1 MRKRHILLSVLLR
14 ACLKI
19 TFRQMCVILW
29 QNPNAGGVAGC
40 VEQIR
45 AGYTAKV
52 GTRFTA
58 ADGGNEFQARSRTV
72 TKGWGC
78 KMRFIGITGGIGA
91 GKSEILHYIGQHC
104 RCEIYLAD
112 EVAHLVKAPGTK
124 AYGQLAEL
132 LGQEVLGAD
141 GEIDRAAM
149 ADRIFA
155 NPALL
160 EQVNGIIHP
169 AVREFLLEQLARVRE
184 SGEAELF
191 FVEAALLIE
200 CGYLALVDEMWYIYA
215 DEAVR
220 RQRLKASRGYS
231 EEKIARIMSSQLGEA
246 QFRES
251 CDFVIDNSGELAES
265 CRQIDRRLSGL
276 KCRE

>member
-1 MRKRHILLSVLLR
+1 
-14 ACLKI
+14 
-19 TFRQMCVILW
+19 
-29 QNPNAGGVAGC
+29 
-40 VEQIR
+40 
-45 AGYTAKV
+45 
-52 GTRFTA
+52 
-58 ADGGNEFQARSRTV
+58 
-72 TKGWGC
+72 
-78 KMRFIGITGGIGA
+78 MRFIGITGGVGA
-91 GKSEILHYIGQHC
+91 GKSEILDYIRKHYS
-104 RCEIYLAD
+104 CEIYLAD
-112 EVAHLVKAPGTK
+112 QVAHLVKQPGTK
-124 AYGQLAEL
+124 AYQALLSL
-132 LGQEVLGAD
+132 LGQDVAGRD
-141 GEIDRAAM
+141 GLIDKGLM

-155 NPALL
+155 DPSLL

-169 AVREFLLEQLARVRE
+169 AVKAFLLERLERARAAGQVDF
-184 SGEAELF
+184 F

-200 CGYLALVDEMWYIYA
+200 GGYLALVDEMWYIYA

-220 RQRLKASRGYS
+220 RQRKASRGYS

>member
-1 MRKRHILLSVLLR
+1 
-14 ACLKI
+14 
-19 TFRQMCVILW
+19 
-29 QNPNAGGVAGC
+29 
-40 VEQIR
+40 
-45 AGYTAKV
+45 
-52 GTRFTA
+52 
-58 ADGGNEFQARSRTV
+58 
-72 TKGWGC
+72 
-78 KMRFIGITGGIGA
+78 MRFIGITGGVGA
-91 GKSEILHYIGQHC
+91 GKSEILDYIGKHYS
-104 RCEIYLAD
+104 CEIYLAD
-112 EVAHLVKAPGTK
+112 QVAHLVKQPGTK
-124 AYGQLAEL
+124 AYRALLSL
-132 LGQEVLGAD
+132 LGQDVAGSD
-141 GEIDRAAM
+141 GQIDRAAM

-155 NPALL
+155 DPSLL

-169 AVREFLLEQLARVRE
+169 AVKAFLLERLERAR
-184 SGEAELF
+184 AEGQADFF

-200 CGYLALVDEMWYIYA
+200 GGYLALVDEMWYIYA

>member
-1 MRKRHILLSVLLR
+1 
-14 ACLKI
+14 
-19 TFRQMCVILW
+19 
-29 QNPNAGGVAGC
+29 
-40 VEQIR
+40 
-45 AGYTAKV
+45 
-52 GTRFTA
+52 
-58 ADGGNEFQARSRTV
+58 
-72 TKGWGC
+72 
-78 KMRFIGITGGIGA
+78 MRFIGITGGVGA
-91 GKSEILHYIGQHC
+91 GKSEILDYIRKHYS
-104 RCEIYLAD
+104 CEIYLAD
-112 EVAHLVKAPGTK
+112 QVAHLVKQPGTK
-124 AYGQLAEL
+124 AYQALLSL
-132 LGQEVLGAD
+132 LGQDVAGRD
-141 GEIDRAAM
+141 GLIDKGLM

-155 NPALL
+155 DPSLL

-169 AVREFLLEQLARVRE
+169 AVKAFLLERLERARVA
-184 SGEAELF
+184 GQVDFF

-200 CGYLALVDEMWYIYA
+200 GGYLALVDEMWYIYA

-220 RQRLKASRGYS
+220 RRLKASRGYS

>member
-1 MRKRHILLSVLLR
+1 
-14 ACLKI
+14 
-19 TFRQMCVILW
+19 
-29 QNPNAGGVAGC
+29 
-40 VEQIR
+40 
-45 AGYTAKV
+45 
-52 GTRFTA
+52 
-58 ADGGNEFQARSRTV
+58 
-72 TKGWGC
+72 
-78 KMRFIGITGGIGA
+78 MRFIGITGGVGA
-91 GKSEILHYIGQHC
+91 GKSEILDYIRKHYS
-104 RCEIYLAD
+104 CEIYLAD
-112 EVAHLVKAPGTK
+112 QVVHLVKQPGTK
-124 AYGQLAEL
+124 AYQALLSL
-132 LGQEVLGAD
+132 LGQDVAGRD
-141 GEIDRAAM
+141 GLIDKGLM

-155 NPALL
+155 DPSLL

-169 AVREFLLEQLARVRE
+169 AVKAFLLERLERARVA
-184 SGEAELF
+184 GQVDFF

-200 CGYLALVDEMWYIYA
+200 GGYLALVDEMWYIYA